1 MTVLSKLSG
10 VVVGMLFAPALGARF
25 HAICGDDEL
34 VVGLQPL
41 RIIQGGAPARVREL
55 VLRWAGRHQEELLR
69 AWQACSQR
77 TRPRPIAPRP

>member
-1 MTVLSKLSG
+1 MTVLSKFSG

-41 RIIQGGAPARVREL
+41 RIIQGGAPARVRER
-55 VLRWAGRHQEELLR
+55 VLRWAGRHHDELLS

-77 TRPRPIAPRP
+77 MRPRPITPLP